1 MDKIEQTADRTND
14 MMELQFA
21 LRYCKTVLSF
31 LKSQINCNKIYTLSK
46 TIPIST
52 IFGLNQ

>member
-1 MDKIEQTADRTND
+1 MDKIEQSADRTND

-31 LKSQINCNKIYTLSK
+31 LKSQINCNKIYTLSE